1 MATLHMDPLSMFQ
14 GGWEET
20 DVKRMS
26 ALSARLLRVSSKADA
41 LWHTF
46 TDYVDICILYAHSEK
61 II

>member
-1 MATLHMDPLSMFQ
+1 MAALYMRPLSMLQ

-20 DVKRMS
+20 DGKRMS
-26 ALSARLLRVSSKADA
+26 ALSAGLLRVSSKAGA

-46 TDYVDICILYAHSEK
+46 TDYVDIYILYAHSER